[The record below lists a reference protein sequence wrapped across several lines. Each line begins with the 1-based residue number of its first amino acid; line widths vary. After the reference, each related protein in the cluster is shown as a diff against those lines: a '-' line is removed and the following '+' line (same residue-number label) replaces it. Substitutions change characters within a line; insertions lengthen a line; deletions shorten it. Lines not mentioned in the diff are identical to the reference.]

1 MELNPLPGSPLLRWS
16 FPGPAPTGRGQAP
29 TGRLHRWPSQH
40 SQISYH
46 GKRLLP
52 QYDYDWDIYNH
63 CLYNYWDLYNYSY
76 NYSSAISRSH
86 WDLCNHYSY
95 NYSYNY
101 SPALYAHAYYATTTT
116 TTTTGISA
124 TKQRSDTLLVIMLR
138 T

>member
-40 SQISYH
+40 SQISY
-46 GKRLLP
+46 
-52 QYDYDWDIYNH
+52 YWD
-63 CLYNYWDLYNYSY
+63 LYNYSYNYSSAISRSYWDLCNCYNYSY

-101 SPALYAHAYYATTTT
+101 SPALYAHAHYTTTTT

-124 TKQRSDTLLVIMLR
+124 IFVFVQNFEFE
-138 T
+138 